1 MGYWFTRCHVRNER
15 RGSGRVVAAR
25 LTMSNVE
32 IAEDEASANMA
43 MISNE
48 VRDPARVYVAAC

>member
-1 MGYWFTRCHVRNER
+1 
-15 RGSGRVVAAR
+15 
-25 LTMSNVE
+25 MSNVE

-48 VRDPARVYVAAC
+48 EYKSTYEMCD